1 MTSEVALLNKTA
13 VALAADSAMT
23 LGGSGKVYPAQKLF
37 ALTKHHPVGVMIY
50 NNAEFMGVPWE
61 TLIKMY
67 RGELRDKGSPTIDGY
82 ADDFL
87 NFISKPPFKTREQE
101 AANVMLIA
109 EGALAQVRYSA
120 DLAKERGSLVTAED
134 LVDLIEARRALYE
147 SYGRSP
153 SLKGVRVGK
162 VVSQQRDA
170 LEKLIRCMFDGLPMA
185 EPVTESLHAL
195 VGDALTSDVPGPTH
209 SGLVFAGFGEK
220 EVFPTLTEVTTE
232 GIVAGKLKYSRRRQ
246 VNLARNGDSATI
258 IPFAQH
264 EMVTRFMEGIDPT
277 FLDYL
282 RDTIGSASTQLVMDV
297 LEGLGVRYT
306 EEQEQAIH
314 QAATAQMNHY
324 LEQAERFRS
333 ENFVAPIMEIV
344 QHLPKEE
351 LAEMAEALVNLT
363 ALKRRVS
370 LDPETVGG
378 PIDVA
383 VVSKGD
389 GLIWI
394 RRKHYFDPAL
404 NRSYFTNRQ

>member
-23 LGGSGKVYPAQKLF
+23 LGGSGKTYPAQKLF

-67 RGELRDKGSPTIDGY
+67 RVELSSKRFATIDGY
-82 ADDFL
+82 AGDFL
-87 NFISKPPFKTREQE
+87 SFISKPPFKTREQE
-101 AANVMLIA
+101 ATNVMQIA
-109 EGALAQVRYSA
+109 EGALAQVR
-120 DLAKERGSLVTAED
+120 DLADHAKGQGSLVTAEALAE
-134 LVDLIEARRALYE
+134 LVETRRSLYKN
-147 SYGRSP
+147 YGRSP
-153 SLKGVRVGK
+153 SLKGVRIGR

-170 LEKLIRCMFDGLPMA
+170 LDQLIHDRFDGLPMTV
-185 EPVTESLHAL
+185 PVTESLRAL
-195 VGDALTSDVPGPTH
+195 VGDALTSDIPGPAH
-209 SGLVFAGFGEK
+209 SGLVIAGFGEK
-220 EVFPTLTEVTTE
+220 EVFPTLTEVTTD

-282 RDTIGSASTQLVMDV
+282 RNTIGSASTQLVREV
-297 LEGLGVRYT
+297 LEALGVGYT
-306 EEQEQAIH
+306 EKQEQAIQ

-351 LAEMAEALVNLT
+351 LADMAEALVNLT

-394 RRKHYFDPAL
+394 KRKHYFDPAL
-404 NRSYFTNRQ
+404 NRSYFTGRP